1 MKTWIQF
8 GGIGIGLL
16 AGLLMSG
23 CELSSGSSSTT
34 AATSDVSG
42 TWSYS
47 DSKSL
52 QSTWALVQTSD
63 DVIAGSGTEGEK
75 ITGSISS
82 DTVSLTVTNT
92 SGLSILTG
100 TVSGSTITGSYTNTI
115 YGSGSWTA
123 VKTD

>member
-1 MKTWIQF
+1 MKTGLPIKEM
-8 GGIGIGLL
+8 IVAILTGLL
-16 AGLLMSG
+16 LSG
-23 CELSSGSSSTT
+23 CEMTDNSSSS

-63 DVIAGSGTEGEK
+63 DLISGSGTEGEK
-75 ITGSISS
+75 IAGSISG
-82 DTVSLTVTNT
+82 DTVSMTVTNT
-92 SGLSILTG
+92 GGLSILTG
-100 TVSGSTITGSYTNTI
+100 TVSGGTITGRYTNTI
-115 YGSGSWTA
+115 YGTGSWTA